1 MSPKTPIKLIGSDA
15 FPVQLHTAKHPEM
28 HCLKSI
34 AQEGIATS
42 DKSFLSPPHNG
53 ITQKHLMLVQ
63 SLLESAVAVGTLS
76 IPEVSQILLSL
87 QKVRPFQAGRNSM
100 FVLWPK

>member
-1 MSPKTPIKLIGSDA
+1 MPPKTPIKQVGSEA
-15 FPVQLHTAKHPEM
+15 FPVQLHTAKHSEM
-28 HCLKSI
+28 HSLKSI

-42 DKSFLSPPHNG
+42 NSFLSPPHNG

-76 IPEVSQILLSL
+76 IPEVSQILPSL
-87 QKVRPFQAGRNSM
+87 QKVRPFQAGRNNM

>member
-42 DKSFLSPPHNG
+42 DKEFPFPSTQWNNSEASYASTKLAGKRSCCRNAINTGG
-53 ITQKHLMLVQ
+53 ITDP
-63 SLLESAVAVGTLS
+63 TL
-76 IPEVSQILLSL
+76 PAE
-87 QKVRPFQAGRNSM
+87 G
-100 FVLWPK
+100 

>member
-1 MSPKTPIKLIGSDA
+1 
-15 FPVQLHTAKHPEM
+15 
-28 HCLKSI
+28 
-34 AQEGIATS
+34 
-42 DKSFLSPPHNG
+42 
-53 ITQKHLMLVQ
+53 MLVQ
-63 SLLESAVAVGTLS
+63 SLLESTVAVGTLS